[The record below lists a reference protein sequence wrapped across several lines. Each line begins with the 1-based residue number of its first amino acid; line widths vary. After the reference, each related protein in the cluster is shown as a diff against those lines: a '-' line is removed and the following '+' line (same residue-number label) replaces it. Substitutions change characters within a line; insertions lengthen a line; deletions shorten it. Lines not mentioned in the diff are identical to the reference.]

1 MITPLDIQNKE
12 FNVGFRGYKMEEVE
26 SFLDDLI
33 VDYEK
38 LYKENIELK
47 DKIARVTENLNHYDN
62 IEDTLKNTLVVAQK
76 TAEEVNL
83 NAKQKAEQII
93 KEAEESSRKIIEKSN
108 TEVINI
114 QRQYEEIKKE
124 INIFKMRFE
133 TLLKSQIET
142 FENYYNE
149 LNNDNE

>member
-93 KEAEESSRKIIEKSN
+93 KEAEESSRKIIEKAN

-149 LNNDNE
+149 LNNDIE